1 LSVRRHFFVTSVLAV
16 SVYGVAVP
24 ADAGTSPHASS
35 VRTVAT
41 RSVSGGSVTAD
52 ERSAVRPAARVLS
65 NFFTGDTCVYL
76 SAKPNASTECLAVG
90 GYNYL
95 RPGKIVGQVQMAL
108 HHRWS
113 FAGSYGTINS
123 QTQPAQ
129 VSCARDPKERPRCLF
144 VGSHLPRSGGPV
156 VLAEWSTSGRFTTIL
171 NRGPTG
177 MVSSELNDV
186 SCPKPTFCVMVGSAE
201 TAPGPSVAIAYTWT
215 NGTQLT
221 TLSLPSPPH
230 ASTIQLSGI
239 SCASPTSCLA
249 VGNYNTTSGKP
260 LPYAVSLRAGTWR
273 ISRVPPVKGT
283 ALTSL
288 TGVSCGAPADC
299 IAVGY
304 TAEPGFAA
312 FAERFRNGTWRTMR
326 IVPQKHSEF
335 LGISCTGGT
344 RYCVAVG
351 RVNDEMLIEAYRT
364 HRIAGHLRG
373 RWIVQ
378 RAPRLAGSP
387 DMELADVS
395 CLSRTDCT
403 AVGDRS
409 NPKISESFRTL
420 ALRWNGTAWIIQP
433 TINK

>member
-1 LSVRRHFFVTSVLAV
+1 MRRHFFVTSVLAV

-76 SAKPNASTECLAVG
+76 STKPNASTECLAVG

-95 RPGKIVGQVQMAL
+95 RPGKIVGQVQVAL

-123 QTQPAQ
+123 QTTPAQ
-129 VSCARDPKERPRCLF
+129 VSCARAPRERPRCLF
-144 VGSHLPRSGGPV
+144 VGSHFPRSGGPV
-156 VLAEWSTSGRFTTIL
+156 VLAEWSTSGRFTPIL
-171 NRGPTG
+171 TRGPAGT
-177 MVSSELNDV
+177 VSSELDDV
-186 SCPKPTFCVMVGSAE
+186 SCPNPTFCVMVGSAE
-201 TAPGPSVAIAYTWT
+201 TPPGPSEAIAYTWT
-215 NGTQLT
+215 NGTQLAP
-221 TLSLPSPPH
+221 LSLPSPAN
-230 ASTIQLSGI
+230 ASTMQLSGI

-260 LPYAVSLRAGTWR
+260 LPYAVSLSAGKWR
-273 ISRVPPVKGT
+273 ISKVPPVTGAAIT
-283 ALTSL
+283 NLN
-288 TGVSCGAPADC
+288 GVSCGAPADC
-299 IAVGY
+299 FAVGY
-304 TAEPGFAA
+304 TAGPGFAA
-312 FAERFRNGTWRTMR
+312 FAERFRNGNWKTMR
-326 IVPQKHSEF
+326 IVAQKHSEF
-335 LGISCTGGT
+335 LNISCTVGT

-351 RVNDEMLIEAYRT
+351 RVNNASLIEAYKT
-364 HRIAGHLRG
+364 HRIGGQLRG
-373 RWIVQ
+373 RWIMQPV
-378 RAPRLAGSP
+378 PTLAGSP
-387 DMELADVS
+387 DTDLADVS

-403 AVGDRS
+403 AVGDRN
-409 NPKISESFRTL
+409 NPRINESFRTL
-420 ALRWNGTAWIIQP
+420 AMRWNGTAWVTQA